1 MIKFCKKHFM
11 EWYNFFNK
19 NNDKLKSP
27 DHEEI
32 QEPNP
37 ESKVNAAIQENKP
50 ESVQL
55 LI

>member
-1 MIKFCKKHFM
+1 M

-27 DHEEI
+27 NHEKV
-32 QEPNP
+32 QEPNT
-37 ESKVNAAIQENKP
+37 ECKVNAAIRENKP